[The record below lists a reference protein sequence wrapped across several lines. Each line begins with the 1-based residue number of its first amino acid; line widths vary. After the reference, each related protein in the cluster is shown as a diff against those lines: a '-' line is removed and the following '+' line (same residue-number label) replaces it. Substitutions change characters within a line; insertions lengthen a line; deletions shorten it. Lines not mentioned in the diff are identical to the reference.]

1 MSNMDDIYDA
11 AFVGAPGDK
20 ILLPLMGYPSERD
33 AIFIA
38 LVTAE
43 YFGSDLHVFH
53 VESKNQEAERFFKE
67 QIIWLQEKAKKMN
80 VNVDIIIKEQLFNL
94 RLHQVILNEI
104 EIINPNSTFMMS
116 RRKGIFQKFR
126 GSIAE
131 RVARASPT
139 SVVIIRSPIKDWT
152 TYGDHLEP
160 RRIIVPIGT
169 DSPCELFA
177 TQLAIALANAGKT
190 EDAEII
196 LLHVIVIPETVPIDT
211 ANDEMLVDQELKF
224 IKQAGKFSTL
234 LLFPMQSKVLIGRDI
249 GRSVSQYVNKVHAD
263 MVVMGVP
270 YLPRKFLGLY
280 GTDTNEIYHKSK
292 CPVAMIFR
300 KKC

>member
-38 LVTAE
+38 LVSAE

-53 VESKNQEAERFFKE
+53 VESKNNEAERFFKE
-67 QIIWLQEKAKKMN
+67 QITWLQEKADKMN
-80 VNVDIIIKEQLFNL
+80 VTVDIIIKEQLFNL

-104 EIINPNSTFMMS
+104 VHIKPNLTIMMS

-211 ANDEMLVDQELKF
+211 ENDEMTVQQELKF

-234 LLFPMQSKVLIGRDI
+234 LLFPMKSKVIVGRDI

>member
-11 AFVGAPGDK
+11 AFVGAPGDT

-38 LVTAE
+38 LVAVE

-53 VESKNQEAERFFKE
+53 IESKNQEAESFFKE
-67 QIIWLQEKAKKMN
+67 QIIWLQEKAEKMN
-80 VNVDIIIKEQLFNL
+80 VKVVISIKEQLFNL
-94 RLHQVILNEI
+94 RLHQAILNEI
-104 EIINPNSTFMMS
+104 EIINPNLTIMMS
-116 RRKGIFQKFR
+116 RRKGLFEKFR

-152 TYGDHLEP
+152 TYGNHLEP

-196 LLHVIVIPETVPIDT
+196 LLHVIVIPETIPIDT
-211 ANDEMLVDQELKF
+211 SDEMLIQQELKF

-234 LLFPMQSKVLIGRDI
+234 LLFPMQSKVIVGRDV
-249 GRSVSQYVNKVHAD
+249 GRSVSQYVNKVQAD

-292 CPVAMIFR
+292 CPVAMLFR

>member
-1 MSNMDDIYDA
+1 MSNMDDIFDT

-33 AIFIA
+33 AIFVA
-38 LVTAE
+38 LITAE
-43 YFGSDLHVFH
+43 YFGSDLCIFH
-53 VESKNQEAERFFKE
+53 IESKHSDAERFFEE
-67 QIIWLQEKAKKMN
+67 QLIWLQAKAAKMN
-80 VNVDIIIKEQLFNL
+80 VKVDIIIKEQLFNL

-104 EIINPNSTFMMS
+104 EVINPNLTIMMS
-116 RRKGIFQKFR
+116 RRKGIFQRFK

-169 DSPCELFA
+169 NSPSELFA

-196 LLHVIVIPETVPIDT
+196 LLHVIVVPETVPIDT
-211 ANDEMLVDQELKF
+211 IDDEILVQDELKF
-224 IKQAGKFSTL
+224 IKQAGKFSAL
-234 LLFPMQSKVLIGRDI
+234 LLFPMHSKVIVGRDI

-263 MVVMGVP
+263 MIVMGVP
-270 YLPRKFLGLY
+270 YLPRKFFGLY

-292 CPVAMIFR
+292 CPVAMLFR
-300 KKC
+300 K